1 MSIKPLLRD
10 VAEPT
15 VQQLYNSA
23 SLSWQ
28 TSHEKNRQILYRGN
42 RATPDAASG
51 LSGTLYFAF

>member
-1 MSIKPLLRD
+1 MSIKPLLRG

-28 TSHEKNRQILYRGN
+28 TSHEKNRQILYREI
-42 RATPDAASG
+42 RVTPDVKTGFSG
-51 LSGTLYFAF
+51 SSK